1 MGHGAW
7 GRGVWGM
14 GYGAWGMGLSAW
26 GMGRE
31 TQTSKAQTP
40 NPRPQAPCP
49 RCHSSPPSLDYRV
62 RLGRSGSR
70 NSPVARTRVMSRS
83 AGAIGVSANLDRSSR
98 GESVSVSDG
107 SRGPVSGRSRTH
119 PGRTGQRSRST
130 FLSATGPHCF
140 GMRPVS
146 ASRAASRC
154 CAFGSPNH
162 ILHNR

>member
-7 GRGVWGM
+7 GMGVRN
-14 GYGAWGMGLSAW
+14 A
-26 GMGRE
+26 
-31 TQTSKAQTP
+31 
-40 NPRPQAPCP
+40 APCP
-49 RCHSSPPSLDYRV
+49 MPHAPCMPCAPCPMPHALCPVPHARWCHSSRPSLDYRV

-107 SRGPVSGRSRTH
+107 SRGPVSGRARTH

>member
-1 MGHGAW
+1 
-7 GRGVWGM
+7 
-14 GYGAWGMGLSAW
+14 
-26 GMGRE
+26 
-31 TQTSKAQTP
+31 
-40 NPRPQAPCP
+40 
-49 RCHSSPPSLDYRV
+49 
-62 RLGRSGSR
+62 
-70 NSPVARTRVMSRS
+70 MSRS

-107 SRGPVSGRSRTH
+107 SRGPVSGRARTH

-130 FLSATGPHCF
+130 FLSATGPYCF

-154 CAFGSPNH
+154 CAFGSLNH